1 MPESAPTGCS
11 GSGPAPG
18 PEGPEGTAGGPEGA
32 APGPE
37 DEVLTGTAALGAPDT
52 DPRSACAAESA

>member
-1 MPESAPTGCS
+1 MS
-11 GSGPAPG
+11 
-18 PEGPEGTAGGPEGA
+18 GTALGSEGPEGA

-37 DEVLTGTAALGAPDT
+37 GEAPTGTAALGAPDT